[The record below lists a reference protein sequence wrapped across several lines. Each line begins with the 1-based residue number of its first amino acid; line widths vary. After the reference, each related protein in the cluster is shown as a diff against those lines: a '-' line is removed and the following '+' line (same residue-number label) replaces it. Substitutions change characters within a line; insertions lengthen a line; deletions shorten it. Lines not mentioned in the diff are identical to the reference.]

1 MARLRGG
8 RLAHHPAHR
17 AIDRAGLRGRHGL
30 RAASRLWRR
39 RAAPAGRLLCRAD
52 SQHAVAGADLHR
64 LFRPL
69 EHGPQALGRDLGG
82 DRPGRQHGRL
92 HHRDHAGRHPVD
104 PAHPARGGRLPG
116 PDSAAGDPACRAAAG
131 DGARL
136 SRAVEPVRA
145 PDAGLFDHLA
155 DLGRGADG
163 GRQQRAVRH
172 LPQLRGLH
180 RRGGGLSRSVGAL
193 PLRILGDRPR
203 AVRTQATAGDGAMIQ
218 LNSNHL
224 LYLVMA
230 AQWTV
235 LLSLIAF
242 AGGALVCLP
251 IALMRVSKVAAL
263 RLVASAYIQL
273 IQGTPL
279 LIVLF
284 LSYFGLGIMGY
295 KLAPLV
301 AAGVALTLYAAAF
314 LGEIWRGCIE
324 AVPRTQWEASDCLG
338 LDRFQQYAYV
348 ILPQAFRMAI
358 PPTVGF
364 MVQIVKNTSLASVVG
379 FVELARAG
387 QIVNNSTFEPFIIFC
402 IVAAIYFAMCYP
414 LSLASR
420 FLERRANAGRAN
432 H

>member
-1 MARLRGG
+1 
-8 RLAHHPAHR
+8 
-17 AIDRAGLRGRHGL
+17 
-30 RAASRLWRR
+30 
-39 RAAPAGRLLCRAD
+39 
-52 SQHAVAGADLHR
+52 
-64 LFRPL
+64 
-69 EHGPQALGRDLGG
+69 
-82 DRPGRQHGRL
+82 
-92 HHRDHAGRHPVD
+92 
-104 PAHPARGGRLPG
+104 
-116 PDSAAGDPACRAAAG
+116 
-131 DGARL
+131 
-136 SRAVEPVRA
+136 
-145 PDAGLFDHLA
+145 
-155 DLGRGADG
+155 
-163 GRQQRAVRH
+163 
-172 LPQLRGLH
+172 
-180 RRGGGLSRSVGAL
+180 
-193 PLRILGDRPR
+193 
-203 AVRTQATAGDGAMIQ
+203 MIQ
-218 LNSNHL
+218 LSAHHVW
-224 LYLVMA
+224 YLIMA

-242 AGGALVCLP
+242 AGGALVGLP
-251 IALMRVSKVAAL
+251 IALMRVSPSDAL
-263 RLVASAYIQL
+263 RIVAGGYIQL

-279 LIVLF
+279 LILLF
-284 LSYFGLGIMGY
+284 LTYFGLGILGY

-301 AAGVALTLYAAAF
+301 AAGLALTLYAAAF

-338 LDRFQQYAYV
+338 LNRFQQYAYV

-420 FLERRANAGRAN
+420 FLERRANAGRAS

>member
-1 MARLRGG
+1 
-8 RLAHHPAHR
+8 
-17 AIDRAGLRGRHGL
+17 
-30 RAASRLWRR
+30 
-39 RAAPAGRLLCRAD
+39 
-52 SQHAVAGADLHR
+52 
-64 LFRPL
+64 
-69 EHGPQALGRDLGG
+69 
-82 DRPGRQHGRL
+82 
-92 HHRDHAGRHPVD
+92 
-104 PAHPARGGRLPG
+104 
-116 PDSAAGDPACRAAAG
+116 
-131 DGARL
+131 
-136 SRAVEPVRA
+136 
-145 PDAGLFDHLA
+145 
-155 DLGRGADG
+155 
-163 GRQQRAVRH
+163 
-172 LPQLRGLH
+172 
-180 RRGGGLSRSVGAL
+180 
-193 PLRILGDRPR
+193 
-203 AVRTQATAGDGAMIQ
+203 MIQ
-218 LNSNHL
+218 LSAHHVW
-224 LYLVMA
+224 YLIMA

-235 LLSLIAF
+235 LLSLVAF
-242 AGGALVCLP
+242 AGGALVGLP
-251 IALMRVSKVAAL
+251 IALMRVSPSHAL
-263 RLVASAYIQL
+263 RIVAGGYIQL

-279 LIVLF
+279 LILLF
-284 LSYFGLGIMGY
+284 LTYFGLGILGY

-301 AAGVALTLYAAAF
+301 AAGLALTLYAAAF

-348 ILPQAFRMAI
+348 ILPQAVRLAI

>member
-1 MARLRGG
+1 
-8 RLAHHPAHR
+8 
-17 AIDRAGLRGRHGL
+17 
-30 RAASRLWRR
+30 
-39 RAAPAGRLLCRAD
+39 
-52 SQHAVAGADLHR
+52 
-64 LFRPL
+64 
-69 EHGPQALGRDLGG
+69 
-82 DRPGRQHGRL
+82 
-92 HHRDHAGRHPVD
+92 
-104 PAHPARGGRLPG
+104 
-116 PDSAAGDPACRAAAG
+116 
-131 DGARL
+131 
-136 SRAVEPVRA
+136 
-145 PDAGLFDHLA
+145 
-155 DLGRGADG
+155 
-163 GRQQRAVRH
+163 
-172 LPQLRGLH
+172 
-180 RRGGGLSRSVGAL
+180 
-193 PLRILGDRPR
+193 
-203 AVRTQATAGDGAMIQ
+203 MIQ
-218 LNSNHL
+218 LSAHHVW
-224 LYLVMA
+224 YLIMA

-242 AGGALVCLP
+242 AGGALVGLP
-251 IALMRVSKVAAL
+251 IALMRVSPSHAL
-263 RLVASAYIQL
+263 RIVAGGYIQL

-279 LIVLF
+279 LILLF
-284 LSYFGLGIMGY
+284 LTYFGLGILGY

-301 AAGVALTLYAAAF
+301 AAGLALTLYAAAF

-348 ILPQAFRMAI
+348 ILPQAFKMAI

-420 FLERRANAGRAN
+420 FLERRANAGRAD

>member
-1 MARLRGG
+1 
-8 RLAHHPAHR
+8 
-17 AIDRAGLRGRHGL
+17 
-30 RAASRLWRR
+30 
-39 RAAPAGRLLCRAD
+39 
-52 SQHAVAGADLHR
+52 
-64 LFRPL
+64 
-69 EHGPQALGRDLGG
+69 
-82 DRPGRQHGRL
+82 
-92 HHRDHAGRHPVD
+92 
-104 PAHPARGGRLPG
+104 
-116 PDSAAGDPACRAAAG
+116 
-131 DGARL
+131 
-136 SRAVEPVRA
+136 
-145 PDAGLFDHLA
+145 
-155 DLGRGADG
+155 
-163 GRQQRAVRH
+163 
-172 LPQLRGLH
+172 
-180 RRGGGLSRSVGAL
+180 
-193 PLRILGDRPR
+193 
-203 AVRTQATAGDGAMIQ
+203 MIQ
-218 LNSNHL
+218 LSAHHVW
-224 LYLVMA
+224 YLVMA

-242 AGGALVCLP
+242 AGGALVGLP
-251 IALMRVSKVAAL
+251 IALMRVSPSHAL
-263 RLVASAYIQL
+263 RIVAGGYIQL

-279 LIVLF
+279 LILLF
-284 LSYFGLGIMGY
+284 LTYFGLGILGY

-301 AAGVALTLYAAAF
+301 AAGLALTLYAAAF

-420 FLERRANAGRAN
+420 FLERRANAGRTS

>member
-1 MARLRGG
+1 
-8 RLAHHPAHR
+8 
-17 AIDRAGLRGRHGL
+17 
-30 RAASRLWRR
+30 
-39 RAAPAGRLLCRAD
+39 
-52 SQHAVAGADLHR
+52 
-64 LFRPL
+64 
-69 EHGPQALGRDLGG
+69 
-82 DRPGRQHGRL
+82 
-92 HHRDHAGRHPVD
+92 
-104 PAHPARGGRLPG
+104 
-116 PDSAAGDPACRAAAG
+116 
-131 DGARL
+131 
-136 SRAVEPVRA
+136 
-145 PDAGLFDHLA
+145 
-155 DLGRGADG
+155 
-163 GRQQRAVRH
+163 
-172 LPQLRGLH
+172 
-180 RRGGGLSRSVGAL
+180 
-193 PLRILGDRPR
+193 
-203 AVRTQATAGDGAMIQ
+203 MIQ
-218 LNSNHL
+218 LSAHHVW
-224 LYLVMA
+224 YLIMA

-242 AGGALVCLP
+242 AGGALVGLP
-251 IALMRVSKVAAL
+251 IALMRVSPSYAL
-263 RLVASAYIQL
+263 RIVAGGYIQL

-279 LIVLF
+279 LILLF
-284 LSYFGLGIMGY
+284 LTYFGLGILGY

-301 AAGVALTLYAAAF
+301 AAGLALTLYAAAF

-348 ILPQAFRMAI
+348 ILPQAFKMAI

-420 FLERRANAGRAN
+420 FLERRANAGSAS